1 MVRVNLRTSQRR
13 PLVGLLLSA
22 TLLSGL
28 GQPPARAQVSELNGS
43 AYGVFVSVGLF
54 GGEPNQVGAAPVV
67 VLPPTG
73 GKESDSHP
81 GLIAQ
86 FGPATVFGGQFE
98 EPGRNPS
105 GELTVSTEGET
116 GPDGFVTS
124 AASVVNVGPGPIIA
138 DEMSSTCTADQDGVS
153 GSASIVNGTVETSY
167 DAESQ
172 EPITIEDIPEDPE
185 PNTAIEGTIDHVGDR
200 FRVVFNEQIIDGD
213 TITVRAAHMYLLGD
227 IAVGDMI
234 IGQSVCGLSA
244 DDGSTAPPTTEVDPN
259 APSTTQ
265 PTTTVPPDA
274 DAETELSAD
283 SAESEADGGAS
294 PFLIGGVL
302 AAAALGFAALVAFK
316 RRGQGSS

>member
-1 MVRVNLRTSQRR
+1 MERLNVRTIHRR
-13 PLVGLLLSA
+13 PLVGLFLSA
-22 TLLSGL
+22 TLLSAL
-28 GQPPARAQVSELNGS
+28 GQPPVRAQVSELNGS

-73 GKESDSHP
+73 GNETDSNP

-86 FGPATVFGGQFE
+86 FGPATIFGGQFE

-138 DEMSSTCTADQDGVS
+138 DEINSTCTADQDGVS
-153 GSASIVNGTVETSY
+153 GSASIVNGTLETSY
-167 DAESQ
+167 DPESQ
-172 EPITIEDIPEDPE
+172 EPITIEDIPDDPE
-185 PNTAIEGTIDHVGDR
+185 PNTTIEGTIDHVGDR
-200 FRVVFNEQIIDGD
+200 FRIVFNEQIIDGD

-244 DDGSTAPPTTEVDPN
+244 DDGSTAPPTTEPDLN

-265 PTTTVPPDA
+265 PATTVAPDA
-274 DAETELSAD
+274 DTELSAD
-283 SAESEADGGAS
+283 STEPESGGGVS
-294 PFLIGGVL
+294 PFLIGAVV
-302 AAAALGFAALVAFK
+302 AVTALGFAALVAFK
-316 RRGQGSS
+316 RRGQGPS